1 MGKASTNGASPRDSH
16 ERRRG
21 SGIGGGVDSDWR
33 EEEQAGECGEA
44 EVPPAHHN
52 EEAIQ
57 LVSLGGP

>member
-1 MGKASTNGASPRDSH
+1 MCVVLVVVDVC
-16 ERRRG
+16 
-21 SGIGGGVDSDWR
+21 GGVASDWK

-57 LVSLGGP
+57 LASLGGP

>member
-1 MGKASTNGASPRDSH
+1 MGKASTNGASPRDLH
-16 ERRRG
+16 EKRG
-21 SGIGGGVDSDWR
+21 LGGGGRWK
-33 EEEQAGECGEA
+33 EEYQAGECGEA

>member
-1 MGKASTNGASPRDSH
+1 MGKASANGASPRDSH
-16 ERRRG
+16 ERRWG
-21 SGIGGGVDSDWR
+21 SGIGGVDSDWR

>member
-1 MGKASTNGASPRDSH
+1 MRGGGG
-16 ERRRG
+16 RG
-21 SGIGGGVDSDWR
+21 SGIGGVDSDWR